1 MATGVKGFDMTDLEQ
16 LISERNGH
24 RAVFNGSWYRGPHTN
39 FIASKAEIA
48 QTLEGVDR
56 WVMQGWSP
64 QTPFITRDT
73 RITAFGSC
81 FAGYITSYLR
91 DRGYAVLG
99 HGLGNQSHII
109 RFGEGM
115 VNSFAILQQLE
126 WAIEGK
132 AFPENLWFSDR
143 KEIAAMNPA
152 VQAETREIILNTDL
166 FIITLG
172 LSEIWYDKRNGE
184 ALWRAVPAHLFDERI
199 HGFRI
204 SSHQEN
210 LHNLM
215 RICSIIHEAKP
226 ESRIVFTVSPIPLMA
241 TFRPISCI
249 TANSVSKS
257 ILRSA
262 VDQLL
267 LDRADDRAN
276 DRILYFPS
284 YEMVKDF
291 FSDPYE
297 PDNRHPRAEI
307 VDLIMKTFER
317 HYCPPDLM
325 DLGTTA

>member
-1 MATGVKGFDMTDLEQ
+1 MANLEQ
-16 LISERNGH
+16 IIHNRNGH
-24 RAVFNGSWYRGPHTN
+24 SAVFNGSWYRGPHTN

-48 QTLEGVDR
+48 LSPEGVDQ
-56 WVMQGWSP
+56 WIMQGWSP
-64 QTPFITRDT
+64 STPFISRDT

-81 FAGYITSYLR
+81 FAGHITRYLR

-99 HGLGNQSHII
+99 NNLSNQSHII

-132 AFPENLWFSDR
+132 AFPENLWFSNQ
-143 KEIAAMNPA
+143 KEVASTNPA
-152 VQAETREIILNTDL
+152 VQQETREIILKTDL
-166 FIITLG
+166 FILTLG

-184 ALWRAVPAHLFDERI
+184 ALWRAVPAHLFDESI

-210 LHNLM
+210 LDNIV
-215 RICSIIHEAKP
+215 RICSIIHQAKP
-226 ESRIVFTVSPIPLMA
+226 DARIVFTVSPIPLMA
-241 TFRPISCI
+241 TFRPISCF

-267 LDRADDRAN
+267 LDRQDDR
-276 DRILYFPS
+276 LFYFPS
-284 YEMVKDF
+284 FEIVKDF
-291 FSDPYE
+291 FTDPYE

-307 VDLIMKTFER
+307 IDFVMQTFER
-317 HYCPPDLM
+317 HYCAP
-325 DLGTTA
+325 